1 MRTIIELPQQQL
13 DALDVICR
21 SEGIS
26 RAEAIRRAITR
37 MVGEKR
43 HSLVTPAFGVWRDR
57 PVDGLGYE
65 RRLRDEWEAAPR
77 KTPRGHRAKMT
88 PRRPS

>member
-1 MRTIIELPQQQL
+1 MRTIIEVPQHQL

-21 SEGIS
+21 TEDIS

-37 MVGEKR
+37 MIGETR
-43 HSLVTPAFGVWRDR
+43 HALGTPAFGVWRDR

-77 KTPRGHRAKMT
+77 KTAHVRRAQK
-88 PRRPS
+88 RHHRPS

>member
-37 MVGEKR
+37 MVGETR
-43 HSLVTPAFGVWRDR
+43 PALGTPAFGLWRDR
-57 PVDGLGYE
+57 PVDGLDYE

-77 KTPRGHRAKMT
+77 NTPRVRRAKVRQ
-88 PRRPS
+88 RRRS